1 MAEFT
6 CPLCS
11 QPIPPGTSVTR
22 RREDTVHP
30 RCRAAETRLGAIE
43 IQETSQELRRTARD
57 VVAQA
62 ESLGEP
68 SVALTGQAPDR
79 HVARSPDSGEGLTTG
94 PVFAVDAPD
103 RLRMGGVTFRVADP
117 ALLHGLAVGMHV
129 TVAWTYLDGHRQAHQ
144 IQRGYG
150 SGGWN

>member
-1 MAEFT
+1 MAEPT
-6 CPLCS
+6 PT
-11 QPIPPGTSVTR
+11 GSVTR

-30 RCRAAETRLGAIE
+30 RCRAADTRPEAIE
-43 IQETSQELRRTARD
+43 IQERSQELWRTARD

-68 SVALTGQAPDR
+68 GVALTGHAPDR

-117 ALLHGLAVGMHV
+117 ALLHGLAVGMRV
-129 TVAWTYLDGHRQAHQ
+129 TVAWTYVDGHRQAHQ
-144 IQRGYG
+144 IQRGSG